1 MPTPPKYISAAAR
14 TGLEYYADG
23 RAGDGLTDK
32 TVREARDMADG
43 KISDSKIVRANAWGS
58 RHAVDLEAPKNSDA
72 NDPEFPGHGAVA
84 HYLWGIDPLDPD
96 PARAWFQR
104 QADKIQNDT
113 TTSSK
118 NMHTIGPIKYALIRP
133 EHWTAAA
140 SRLDHLPSL
149 LKIRADHNDLND
161 LEEEQEENYPNY
173 TQTDIYGDPLPTPTR
188 YASTAMIPIRGVI
201 TSGLPSIFRMVGYSD
216 TAQISG
222 WLAAALADPTITQ
235 ILLCIDSPGGMVTG
249 TPELA
254 AEVAAADLIKPVYAH
269 TSGMIASAAYW
280 IASQARAIYCTPSSE
295 IGCIGVYQ
303 ITYDQSKYLE
313 ANGIRATIFESGDL
327 KAAGH
332 PDFPLTESQAAFLQ
346 AEIDALGTLFRE
358 TVVSKRSTVAPDS
371 MRGQSFLGTQ
381 AATLGLVAGLRKY
394 MDLLKEITPIQ
405 PEPATVTV

>member
-72 NDPEFPGHGAVA
+72 SDPEFPGAGAVA

-104 QADKIQNDT
+104 QAETIQEEESTN
-113 TTSSK
+113 SQQ
-118 NMHTIGPIKYALIRP
+118 MHTIGPIKYALIRP
-133 EHWTAAA
+133 EHWSAAA

-149 LKIRADHNDLND
+149 LKIRA
-161 LEEEQEENYPNY
+161 NYY
-173 TQTDIYGDPLPTPTR
+173 DDDDDETMTDAATDIYGDPLPYPTR
-188 YASTAMIPIRGVI
+188 YASTAIIPIKGVI
-201 TSGLPSIFRMVGYSD
+201 TSGLPSIYRMVGYAD
-216 TAQISG
+216 TAQISA
-222 WLAAALADPTITQ
+222 WLAAAVADPSVTQ

-269 TSGMIASAAYW
+269 TFGMIASAAYW
-280 IASQARAIYCTPSSE
+280 IASQARAIYCTTSSE

-313 ANGIRATIFESGDL
+313 ANGIRATIFKSGDL

-346 AEIDALGTLFRE
+346 AEIDALGALFRE

-394 MDLLKEITPIQ
+394 MDLLTEITPVEIT
-405 PEPATVTV
+405 PATLTV

>member
-72 NDPEFPGHGAVA
+72 SDPEFPGAGAVA

-104 QADKIQNDT
+104 QAETIQEEESTN
-113 TTSSK
+113 SQQ
-118 NMHTIGPIKYALIRP
+118 MHTIGPIKYALIRP
-133 EHWTAAA
+133 EHWSAAA

-149 LKIRADHNDLND
+149 LKIRA
-161 LEEEQEENYPNY
+161 NYY
-173 TQTDIYGDPLPTPTR
+173 DDDDDETMTDAATDIYGDPLPYPTR
-188 YASTAMIPIRGVI
+188 YASTAIIPIKGVI
-201 TSGLPSIFRMVGYSD
+201 TSGLPSIYRMVGYAD
-216 TAQISG
+216 TAQISA
-222 WLAAALADPTITQ
+222 WLAAAVADPSVTQ

-269 TSGMIASAAYW
+269 TFGMIASAAYW
-280 IASQARAIYCTPSSE
+280 IASQARAIYCTTSSE

-313 ANGIRATIFESGDL
+313 ANGIRATIFKSGDL

-346 AEIDALGTLFRE
+346 AEIDALGALFRQ

-394 MDLLKEITPIQ
+394 MDLLTEITPVEIT
-405 PEPATVTV
+405 PATLTV

>member
-72 NDPEFPGHGAVA
+72 SDPEFPGAGAVA

-104 QADKIQNDT
+104 QAETIQEEESTN
-113 TTSSK
+113 SQQ
-118 NMHTIGPIKYALIRP
+118 MHTIGPIKYALIRP
-133 EHWTAAA
+133 EHWSAAA

-149 LKIRADHNDLND
+149 LKIRA
-161 LEEEQEENYPNY
+161 NYY
-173 TQTDIYGDPLPTPTR
+173 DDDDDETMTDAATDIYGDPLPYPTR
-188 YASTAMIPIRGVI
+188 YASTAIIPIKGVI
-201 TSGLPSIFRMVGYSD
+201 TSGLPSIYRMVGYAD
-216 TAQISG
+216 TAQISA
-222 WLAAALADPTITQ
+222 WLAAALADPSVTQ

-269 TSGMIASAAYW
+269 TFGMIASAAYW
-280 IASQARAIYCTPSSE
+280 IASQARAIYCTTSSE

-313 ANGIRATIFESGDL
+313 ANGIRATIFKSGDL

-346 AEIDALGTLFRE
+346 AEIDALGALFRE

-394 MDLLKEITPIQ
+394 MDLLTEITPVEIT
-405 PEPATVTV
+405 PATLTV

>member
-43 KISDSKIVRANAWGS
+43 KITDSKIVRANAWAS
-58 RHAVDLEAPKNSDA
+58 RHAVDLDAPKNSDST
-72 NDPEFPGHGAVA
+72 DPEFPGAGAVA

-96 PARAWFQR
+96 PARAWFER
-104 QADKIQNDT
+104 QAKNIQEESTN
-113 TTSSK
+113 SQQ
-118 NMHTIGPIKYALIRP
+118 MHTIGPIKYALIRP
-133 EHWTAAA
+133 EHWTSAS
-140 SRLDHLPSL
+140 SRLAHLPTLSKL
-149 LKIRADHNDLND
+149 RADDD
-161 LEEEQEENYPNY
+161 YEEKNGMPNY
-173 TQTDIYGDPLPTPTR
+173 TDTDIYGEPLPKPTR

-201 TSGLPSIFRMVGYSD
+201 TSGLPSIYRMVGYSD
-216 TAQISG
+216 TAQISA
-222 WLAAALADPTITQ
+222 WLAAAVADPTVTQ

-269 TSGMIASAAYW
+269 TAGMIASAAYW

-313 ANGIRATIFESGDL
+313 ANGIRATMFKSGDL
-327 KAAGH
+327 KASGH

-346 AEIDALGTLFRE
+346 AEIDALGALFRE
-358 TVVSKRSTVAPDS
+358 TVVSKRSTVEPDT

-394 MDLLKEITPIQ
+394 MDLLQEITPI
-405 PEPATVTV
+405 EPTLAPVTV

>member
-32 TVREARDMADG
+32 TVREAREMADG

-72 NDPEFPGHGAVA
+72 SDPEFPGAGAVA

-104 QADKIQNDT
+104 QAETIQEEESTN
-113 TTSSK
+113 SQQ
-118 NMHTIGPIKYALIRP
+118 MHTIGPIKYALIRP
-133 EHWTAAA
+133 EHWSAAA

-149 LKIRADHNDLND
+149 LKIRA
-161 LEEEQEENYPNY
+161 NYY
-173 TQTDIYGDPLPTPTR
+173 DDDDDETMTDAATDIYGDPLPYPTR
-188 YASTAMIPIRGVI
+188 YASTAIIPIKGVI
-201 TSGLPSIFRMVGYSD
+201 TSGLPSIYRMVGYAD
-216 TAQISG
+216 TAQISA
-222 WLAAALADPTITQ
+222 WLAAAVADPSVTQ

-269 TSGMIASAAYW
+269 TFGMIASAAYW
-280 IASQARAIYCTPSSE
+280 IASQARAIYCTTSSE

-313 ANGIRATIFESGDL
+313 ANGIRATIFKSGDL

-346 AEIDALGTLFRE
+346 AEIDALGALFRE

-394 MDLLKEITPIQ
+394 MDLLTEITPVEIT
-405 PEPATVTV
+405 PATLTV

>member
-72 NDPEFPGHGAVA
+72 SDPEFPGAGAVA

-104 QADKIQNDT
+104 QAENIQEEESTN
-113 TTSSK
+113 SQQ
-118 NMHTIGPIKYALIRP
+118 MHTIGPIKYALIRP
-133 EHWTAAA
+133 EHWSAAA

-149 LKIRADHNDLND
+149 LKIRA
-161 LEEEQEENYPNY
+161 NYHDDDDDE
-173 TQTDIYGDPLPTPTR
+173 TMTDAATDIYGDPLPYPTR
-188 YASTAMIPIRGVI
+188 YASTAIIPIKGVI
-201 TSGLPSIFRMVGYSD
+201 SSGLPSIYRMVGYAD
-216 TAQISG
+216 TAQISA
-222 WLAAALADPTITQ
+222 WLAAALADPTVTQ

-269 TSGMIASAAYW
+269 TFGMIASAAYW

-313 ANGIRATIFESGDL
+313 ANGIRATIFKSGDL

-346 AEIDALGTLFRE
+346 AEIDALGALFRE
-358 TVVSKRSTVAPDS
+358 TVVSKRSTVDPDS

-394 MDLLKEITPIQ
+394 LDLLTEITPIQ

>member
-43 KISDSKIVRANAWGS
+43 KITDSKIVRANAWAK
-58 RHAVDLEAPKNSDA
+58 RHAVDLDAPKNSDST
-72 NDPEFPGHGAVA
+72 DPEFPGAGAVA

-96 PARAWFQR
+96 PARAWFER
-104 QADKIQNDT
+104 QAKTIQEESTN
-113 TTSSK
+113 SQQ
-118 NMHTIGPIKYALIRP
+118 MHTIGPIKYALIRP

-140 SRLDHLPSL
+140 SRLDQLPSL
-149 LKIRADHNDLND
+149 LKIRA
-161 LEEEQEENYPNY
+161 NYHDDDDDETMTDGN
-173 TQTDIYGDPLPTPTR
+173 TDIYGEPLPRPTR

-201 TSGLPSIFRMVGYSD
+201 TSGLPSIYRMVGYSD
-216 TAQISG
+216 TAQISA
-222 WLAAALADPTITQ
+222 WLAAAVADPTVTQ

-269 TSGMIASAAYW
+269 TAGMIASAAYW

-313 ANGIRATIFESGDL
+313 ANGIRATMFKSGDL
-327 KAAGH
+327 KASGH

-346 AEIDALGTLFRE
+346 AEIDALGALFRE
-358 TVVSKRSTVAPDS
+358 TVVSKRSTVEPDT

-394 MDLLKEITPIQ
+394 MDLLQEITPI
-405 PEPATVTV
+405 EPTLAPVTV

>member
-72 NDPEFPGHGAVA
+72 SDPEFPGAGAVA

-104 QADKIQNDT
+104 QAEIIQEEESTN
-113 TTSSK
+113 SQQ
-118 NMHTIGPIKYALIRP
+118 MHTIGPIKYALIRP
-133 EHWTAAA
+133 EHWSAAA

-149 LKIRADHNDLND
+149 LKIRA
-161 LEEEQEENYPNY
+161 NYY
-173 TQTDIYGDPLPTPTR
+173 DDDDDETMTDAATDIYGDPLPYPTR
-188 YASTAMIPIRGVI
+188 YASTAIIPIKGVI
-201 TSGLPSIFRMVGYSD
+201 TSGLPSIYRMVGYAD
-216 TAQISG
+216 TAQISA
-222 WLAAALADPTITQ
+222 WLAAALADPSVTQ

-269 TSGMIASAAYW
+269 TFGMIASAAYW
-280 IASQARAIYCTPSSE
+280 IASQARAIYCTTSSE

-313 ANGIRATIFESGDL
+313 ANGIRATMFKSGDL

-346 AEIDALGTLFRE
+346 SEIDALGALFRE

-394 MDLLKEITPIQ
+394 MDLLTEITPVEIT
-405 PEPATVTV
+405 PATLTV

>member
-43 KISDSKIVRANAWGS
+43 KITDSKIVRANAWAS
-58 RHAVDLEAPKNSDA
+58 RHAVDLDAPKNSDST
-72 NDPEFPGHGAVA
+72 DPEFPGAGAVA

-104 QADKIQNDT
+104 QAETIQEESTN
-113 TTSSK
+113 SQQ
-118 NMHTIGPIKYALIRP
+118 MHTIGPIKYALIRP
-133 EHWTAAA
+133 EHWSAAA
-140 SRLDHLPSL
+140 SRLAHLPSL
-149 LKIRADHNDLND
+149 LKIRADYHDD
-161 LEEEQEENYPNY
+161 QEEDEENEIPEYMD
-173 TQTDIYGDPLPTPTR
+173 TDIYGDPLPRPTR
-188 YASTAMIPIRGVI
+188 YASTAIIPIRGVI
-201 TSGLPSIFRMVGYSD
+201 TSGLPSIYRMVGYSD
-216 TAQISG
+216 TAQISA
-222 WLAAALADPTITQ
+222 WLAAAVADPSVTQ

-269 TSGMIASAAYW
+269 TFGMIASAAYW

-313 ANGIRATIFESGDL
+313 ANGIRATMFKSGDL
-327 KAAGH
+327 KASGH

-346 AEIDALGTLFRE
+346 SEIDALGDLFRK
-358 TVVSKRSTVAPDS
+358 TVVSKRSTVEPDS

-394 MDLLKEITPIQ
+394 MDLLQEITPIQ

>member
-14 TGLEYYADG
+14 IGLEYYADG

-32 TVREARDMADG
+32 TVREARDMAAG
-43 KISDSKIVRANAWGS
+43 SITDSKIVRANAWAK
-58 RHAVDLEAPKNSDA
+58 RHAVDLDAPKNSDST
-72 NDPEFPGHGAVA
+72 DPEFPGAGAVA
-84 HYLWGIDPLDPD
+84 HYLWGIDPLDPT
-96 PARAWFQR
+96 PARQWFQR
-104 QADKIQNDT
+104 QTENIQEESTN
-113 TTSSK
+113 SK
-118 NMHTIGPIKYALIRP
+118 KMHTIGPIKYALIRP

-140 SRLDHLPSL
+140 SRLDQLPSL
-149 LKIRADHNDLND
+149 LKIRANYQDDED
-161 LEEEQEENYPNY
+161 EE
-173 TQTDIYGDPLPTPTR
+173 TMTDGATDIYGDPLPYPTR

-216 TAQISG
+216 TAQISA
-222 WLAAALADPTITQ
+222 WLASAVADPSITQ

-269 TSGMIASAAYW
+269 TAGMIASAAYW

-313 ANGIRATIFESGDL
+313 ANGIRATMFKSGDL

-332 PDFPLTESQAAFLQ
+332 PDFPLTESQAAYLQ

-358 TVVSKRSTVAPDS
+358 TVVSKRSTVAPDT

-381 AATLGLVAGLRKY
+381 AASLGLVAGLRKY
-394 MDLLKEITPIQ
+394 MNLLEEITPVDIT
-405 PEPATVTV
+405 PETLAV

>member
-32 TVREARDMADG
+32 TVREARDMAAG
-43 KISDSKIVRANAWGS
+43 SITDSKIVRANAWAK
-58 RHAVDLEAPKNSDA
+58 RHAVDLDAPKNSDST
-72 NDPEFPGHGAVA
+72 DPEFPGAGAVA
-84 HYLWGIDPLDPD
+84 HYLWGIDPLDPT
-96 PARAWFQR
+96 PARQWFQR
-104 QADKIQNDT
+104 QAKNIQDESTN
-113 TTSSK
+113 SK
-118 NMHTIGPIKYALIRP
+118 KMHTIGPIKYALIRP

-140 SRLDHLPSL
+140 SRLDQLPSF
-149 LKIRADHNDLND
+149 LKIRANYHDDDDETMTDHA
-161 LEEEQEENYPNY
+161 
-173 TQTDIYGDPLPTPTR
+173 TDIYGDPLPYPTR
-188 YASTAMIPIRGVI
+188 YASTAIIPIRGVI
-201 TSGLPSIFRMVGYSD
+201 TSGLPAIYRMVGYSD
-216 TAQISG
+216 TAQISA
-222 WLAAALADPTITQ
+222 WLAAAVADPSVTQ

-269 TSGMIASAAYW
+269 TAGMIASAAYW

-313 ANGIRATIFESGDL
+313 ANGIRATMFKSGDL
-327 KAAGH
+327 KASGH

-346 AEIDALGTLFRE
+346 AEIDALGALFRE
-358 TVVSKRSTVAPDS
+358 TVVSKRSTVELDT

-381 AATLGLVAGLRKY
+381 AASLGLVAGLRKY
-394 MDLLKEITPIQ
+394 MDLLIEITPVDIT
-405 PEPATVTV
+405 PATLTV

>member
-43 KISDSKIVRANAWGS
+43 KISDSKIVRANAWGA

-72 NDPEFPGHGAVA
+72 SDPEFPGAGAVA

-104 QADKIQNDT
+104 QAEIIQEESTN
-113 TTSSK
+113 SQQ
-118 NMHTIGPIKYALIRP
+118 MHTIGPIKYALIRP
-133 EHWTAAA
+133 EHWSAAA

-149 LKIRADHNDLND
+149 LKIRA
-161 LEEEQEENYPNY
+161 NYHDDDDDE
-173 TQTDIYGDPLPTPTR
+173 TMTDSATDIYGDPLPYPTR
-188 YASTAMIPIRGVI
+188 YASTAIIPIKGVI
-201 TSGLPSIFRMVGYSD
+201 TSGLPSIYRMVGYAD
-216 TAQISG
+216 TAQISA
-222 WLAAALADPTITQ
+222 WLAAAVADPSVTQ

-269 TSGMIASAAYW
+269 TFGMIASAAYW
-280 IASQARAIYCTPSSE
+280 IASQARAIYCTTSSE

-313 ANGIRATIFESGDL
+313 ANGIRATIFKSGDL

-346 AEIDALGTLFRE
+346 AEIDALGALFRE
-358 TVVSKRSTVAPDS
+358 TVVSKRSTVEPDS

-394 MDLLKEITPIQ
+394 MDLLTEITPVEIT
-405 PEPATVTV
+405 PATLTV